1 MIDPAEVNFTL
12 SVNGDTSAVKVGS
25 KLEFTLDIIFPSAP
39 VDMLVELFT
48 PDNVTTVMIL
58 CDVVIASIGSNL
70 SPDVASPT
78 VVMDSK
84 DNSTMVSQHTFLVSS
99 VIKDIQ

>member
-25 KLEFTLDIIFPSAP
+25 KLEFTLDIIFPSGS

-48 PDNVTTVMIL
+48 PDNETTVMIL
-58 CDVVIASIGSNL
+58 CNVAVASIGSNL
-70 SPDVASPT
+70 TPGVGTPT

-84 DNSTMVSQHTFLVSS
+84 DNSTQVGITFS
-99 VIKDIQ
+99 